1 MGLQLQN
8 LVGKQIK
15 GTWQNTLLP
24 SIFLLLENETLPWG
38 EGQFDV
44 CEEPSSGPQSVYPTL
59 AEQCALASECLRIL
73 HWPLGSSLLVPW
85 VDLALRVG
93 SHL

>member
-44 CEEPSSGPQSVYPTL
+44 CEEPSSGPSLCTQHWLSSVHSPQSV
-59 AEQCALASECLRIL
+59 
-73 HWPLGSSLLVPW
+73 
-85 VDLALRVG
+85 
-93 SHL
+93 